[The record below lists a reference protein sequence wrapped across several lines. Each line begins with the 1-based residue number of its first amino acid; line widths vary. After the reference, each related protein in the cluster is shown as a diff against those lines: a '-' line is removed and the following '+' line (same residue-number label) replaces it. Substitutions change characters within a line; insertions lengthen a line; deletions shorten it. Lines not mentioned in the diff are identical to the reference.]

1 MGKADAVSSVSGSIL
16 LFLLAASLCTLTAAS
31 IAGMLI
37 LPDDTPGPVPE
48 VIAIGEIHHENPA
61 GLVTYAGR
69 LYLIHVGT
77 EPLEL
82 AGHRAEV
89 YVNGIKQRVVI
100 ETLKGSDFIPTHHY
114 GVGQLAGPGVRGEKW
129 YLGQWAWVNI
139 GDEMI
144 LEEDEVVFDVI
155 RISDGKIVSRSRKYA
170 PKISR

>member
-16 LFLLAASLCTLTAAS
+16 LFLLAASLCLLTAAS

-37 LPDDTPGPVPE
+37 LPDDTAGPVPE
-48 VIAIGEIHHENPA
+48 VIAIGEIHHENEG

-77 EPLEL
+77 EPLDL
-82 AGHRAEV
+82 SGHCAEV

-129 YLGQWAWVNI
+129 YPGQWAWVNI

-144 LEEDEVVFDVI
+144 LEKDEVVFEVI
-155 RISDGKIVSRSRKYA
+155 RRSDRKIVSHSRCTA